1 MKNKIRV
8 WQIFCSHIEQY
19 HIRALGKPQQW
30 NLLKP
35 KLEVKPGIKKGYS
48 PDFEEDEDILV
59 RDFLDLESVFTLK
72 LNDGRLWRRHVCQL
86 RKSYIAP
93 SPASEI
99 FLPEQPINYPRNES
113 RAEDGSVE
121 IPVSPSKENIPS
133 SSGISA
139 PEEPGSAASASDQY
153 RTPQRRYPMRD
164 RRPPERFG
172 F

>member
-1 MKNKIRV
+1 MLKGR
-8 WQIFCSHIEQY
+8 
-19 HIRALGKPQQW
+19 W

-35 KLEVKPGIKKGYS
+35 KLEVKPGIKKGYF

-59 RDFLDLESVFTLK
+59 RDFLGPNKWKEVKIISRLGKCFHTVK

-93 SPASEI
+93 SPASER
-99 FLPEQPINYPRNES
+99 FLPEQPMNYPRNES